1 MAIFSCIS
9 LSVSGEITAIVIGA
23 LCGCVGVAVIIRF
36 IVKTI
41 R

>member
-1 MAIFSCIS
+1 
-9 LSVSGEITAIVIGA
+9 EIAAIVIGA